1 VTQTARKHAWL
12 NRIKPASR
20 QMTGLVSVEIAVILS
35 WTFLAN
41 SLLGL
46 LSEGS
51 LLPIPICYMLSVAIL
66 AWLEYTGSTR
76 RLNCPIQAFGL
87 AIITLE
93 GGRPGQWRIFLR
105 LLLLTPLVLLFG
117 AAFIRIRRKDCKLIH
132 CISGVKLV
140 PLDTSMDP
148 RMPAD
153 VTRDSRLA
161 MKRVLGYMLS
171 SLAVTVVI
179 LLLPHGG
186 GVASWRQEPYVAGL
200 PENEAEL
207 LAGYLEMAAI
217 YPDSIEFHVRLASLY
232 YRNDMMDDL
241 ETELDAIRLIDPD
254 HPMLLLGEDLSLEFA
269 DLSIQPAFAFVQEEP
284 VASDSTA
291 EADSSLSSP
300 DSSTLPDSVPPIA
313 GVTVDP
319 GTSEQPPAI
328 MEATD
333 ESLPLPEIVGEIPET
348 AVEET
353 PQAASAT
360 EEPPA
365 EPQAVDQDR

>member
-1 VTQTARKHAWL
+1 
-12 NRIKPASR
+12 
-20 QMTGLVSVEIAVILS
+20 MTGLVSVEIAVILS

-117 AAFIRIRRKDCKLIH
+117 VAFIRVRRKDCKLIH

-171 SLAVTVVI
+171 SVAVTAVI

-200 PENEAEL
+200 PEHEAEL

-232 YRNDMMDDL
+232 YRNDMIEDL
-241 ETELDAIRLIDPD
+241 ETELDAIRRIDPD

-269 DLSIQPAFAFVQEEP
+269 DLSIQPDFEFVQEEP
-284 VASDSTA
+284 AASDSSA
-291 EADSSLSSP
+291 EADSLLSP
-300 DSSTLPDSVPPIA
+300 ADSTALPDSLLPIVE
-313 GVTVDP
+313 VTVDP
-319 GTSEQPPAI
+319 GVSEQPPAI
-328 MEATD
+328 TEAAD
-333 ESLPLPEIVGEIPET
+333 ASEPAPEMGTGTQEPT
-348 AVEET
+348 GEET
-353 PQAASAT
+353 PQAAPT
-360 EEPPA
+360 VENPPA
-365 EPQAVDQDR
+365 EAPAVDQVR